1 MLLAIRELKL
11 SVISSTAVT
20 LIVFVPMMVLPGVIG
35 KFLSYIPI
43 TVFSTLIATLFL
55 ALSTNSSLF
64 MKLARNNK
72 WYIKSPLVELHMTP
86 EEIQLLAEER
96 QGKTERPP
104 ESETYREKLIEGIED
119 WYERNLKWW
128 METNFRRRSL
138 IW

>member
-1 MLLAIRELKL
+1 
-11 SVISSTAVT
+11 
-20 LIVFVPMMVLPGVIG
+20 MMVLPGVIG

>member
-86 EEIQLLAEER
+86 EEVQLLAEER
-96 QGKTERPP
+96 QGKTERPA